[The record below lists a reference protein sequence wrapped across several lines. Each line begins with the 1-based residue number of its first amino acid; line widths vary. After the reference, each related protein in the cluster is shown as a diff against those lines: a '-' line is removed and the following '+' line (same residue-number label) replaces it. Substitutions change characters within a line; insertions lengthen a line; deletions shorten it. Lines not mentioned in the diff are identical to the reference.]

1 MNKNGQVL
9 LENLS
14 GVPNTEVAINS
25 NYCVREIFASHAG
38 KADLS
43 VLVIS
48 LPADSRLFVW

>member
-38 KADLS
+38 KSDLS